1 MNFHFP
7 IYRQFFNSSLN
18 DKCMGHDSP
27 AELHESV
34 KIMICD
40 EYFIVIHFHLSYI
53 IVIDSSD

>member
-7 IYRQFFNSSLN
+7 IYQQFFNSSLY

-27 AELHESV
+27 TKFHESV
-34 KIMICD
+34 KIMIYY
-40 EYFIVIHFHLSYI
+40 EYFIVICSYISYI

>member
-7 IYRQFFNSSLN
+7 IYRRFFNSSLN
-18 DKCMGHDSP
+18 DKCMGYGSP

-34 KIMICD
+34 KIMIND
-40 EYFIVIHFHLSYI
+40 EYYIVICLYISYI